1 MLKSLNNNFLQTLN
15 QAWNDHQTSMVMIRD
30 ILMYVDRVYV
40 QQNEVDNVYNLGLI
54 IFRDQVNDQLFKS
67 TNICCLLWLLM
78 ADVFYRKVVRH
89 GCIRDHL
96 RDTLLGMVMKE
107 RKGEIVDR
115 SAIKNASQMLMIL
128 GINTRTVYEE
138 DFERP
143 FLFQSAEFYKVI
155 SQRSRLIYTKN
166 FFYLRF
172 IFPLGRKPKIPS

>member
-1 MLKSLNNNFLQTLN
+1 M
-15 QAWNDHQTSMVMIRD
+15 
-30 ILMYVDRVYV
+30 
-40 QQNEVDNVYNLGLI
+40 
-54 IFRDQVNDQLFKS
+54 
-67 TNICCLLWLLM
+67 
-78 ADVFYRKVVRH
+78 FYWKVVRH

-96 RDTLLGMVMKE
+96 RDTLLGMLMKE

-155 SQRSRLIYTKN
+155 SNVTCDMARIATIFYIFILCFIRLKARN
-166 FFYLRF
+166 F
-172 IFPLGRKPKIPS
+172 